1 MGRNACLL
9 LSPNLQQAAGSC
21 RLSQAPAG
29 SRRLSQALAGSCRL
43 LQALAGS
50 CRLLQALAASWL
62 EEFKIRGSTFH
73 DLGKRDRASFGTW
86 QNPLGKKSGFLP
98 LFFYFFFI
106 LTLNSF

>member
-9 LSPNLQQAAGSC
+9 LHPLTDSKL
-21 RLSQAPAG
+21 
-29 SRRLSQALAGSCRL
+29 QALAGSRRL

-86 QNPLGKKSGFLP
+86 QNPLGKKKVAYC
-98 LFFYFFFI
+98 LFFFFC
-106 LTLNSF
+106 